1 MKVSRVF
8 SPEDLRRVEEAVR
21 ESEKR
26 TSGEIVPFVV
36 ERSDAYASATWRA
49 STIGALLAAGATG
62 AAVHAIEVWGTPLAL
77 WIAGP
82 AVLGAGMGLLACQS
96 IPALKRI
103 LIPRH
108 LLTERVHER
117 AGQAFLSEQVF
128 ATRERTGVL
137 IFLSLF
143 ERRVVVMGDKGIA
156 AKVRQEEWDGII
168 AGIVGGMKAGKP
180 GDALVAAI
188 RECGGLL
195 ERHGVEVRP
204 DDRDELGDGLRIG
217 KP

>member
-8 SPEDLRRVEEAVR
+8 SPEDLRRVEESVR
-21 ESEKR
+21 ETEKR

-36 ERSDAYASATWRA
+36 ERSYGYADATWRA
-49 STIGALLAAGATG
+49 STLGALLAAVG
-62 AAVHAIEVWGTPLAL
+62 AAAAAHAVEFWGVPLPL

-82 AVLGAGMGLLACQS
+82 AVLGAGIGFLACES
-96 IPALKRI
+96 LPPLKRF
-103 LIPRH
+103 LIPGSV
-108 LLTERVHER
+108 LGERVHER
-117 AGQAFLSEQVF
+117 AAQAFLSEEVF
-128 ATRERTGVL
+128 ATRDRTGVL

-168 AGIVGGMKAGKP
+168 SGVVRGMREGKP
-180 GDALVAAI
+180 GDALVAAV

-195 ERHGVEVRP
+195 EHHGVAVRP
-204 DDRDELGDGLRIG
+204 DDRDELGDELRIG

>member
-1 MKVSRVF
+1 MNVGRVF
-8 SPEDLRRVEEAVR
+8 APEDLRRIEEAVR
-21 ESEKR
+21 ETEKR
-26 TSGEIVPFVV
+26 TSGEIVPYVV

-49 STIGALLAAGATG
+49 STLGALLFAIGAGAVVS
-62 AAVHAIEVWGTPLAL
+62 AVELWGVPPFL

-82 AVLGAGMGLLACQS
+82 VIAGAAVGHLAS
-96 IPALKRI
+96 ELVPSLKR
-103 LIPRH
+103 
-108 LLTERVHER
+108 LLVARGAVEERVRER
-117 AGQAFLSEQVF
+117 AAQAFLSEEVF

-156 AKVRQEEWDGII
+156 ARVRQEDWDGII
-168 AGIVGGMKAGKP
+168 AGIVRGMKSGAP

-188 RECGGLL
+188 GECGGLL
-195 ERHGVEVRP
+195 ERHGVARRP